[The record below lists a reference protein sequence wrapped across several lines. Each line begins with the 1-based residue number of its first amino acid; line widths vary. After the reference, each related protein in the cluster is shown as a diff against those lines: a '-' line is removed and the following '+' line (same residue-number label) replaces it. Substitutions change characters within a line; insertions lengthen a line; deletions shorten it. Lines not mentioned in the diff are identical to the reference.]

1 MQLIDQ
7 LLKKLPKNTH
17 TENIIFGWISK
28 NSLHMQCPS
37 LLLLYATRSAL
48 SVGRFPHHD
57 RCRSLMLP
65 WSSISTAN
73 TAHTS
78 CSQPHAGRLGSS
90 IKTLQKEKQPLDLI
104 SATFIFIFFC
114 LKLKQKGRRTPWP
127 PAGVLC
133 GSAEARQHAQLQ
145 RLHAAQRLGTC
156 CWTGRSPPP
165 RGWQELILSFI
176 H

>member
-7 LLKKLPKNTH
+7 LLKKLSKNTH

-48 SVGRFPHHD
+48 SVGCFPRHD

-65 WSSISTAN
+65 WSAISTAN

-78 CSQPHAGRLGSS
+78 CSQPHTGRLGSS

-104 SATFIFIFFC
+104 FFLISFLSEIKTKRQKNTPATRRCPVRLSTTSAPSRNSANRDVLLNRALTTSTVLARINTLIHS
-114 LKLKQKGRRTPWP
+114 LIWQKQ
-127 PAGVLC
+127 
-133 GSAEARQHAQLQ
+133 S
-145 RLHAAQRLGTC
+145 
-156 CWTGRSPPP
+156 
-165 RGWQELILSFI
+165 
-176 H
+176 